1 MKFRVLGPLDIRTC
15 EYAVRIARGNQQTVA
30 ALLLAAEGRFVPVP
44 ALTRE
49 IWGERVPTS
58 AVPNLRTY
66 VMRLRRS
73 DPGLA
78 ERLTTSASGYALR
91 VEPGEDE
98 LDLSAFR
105 TAAEAG
111 RRALNGSD
119 AGVAV
124 TVFDRALAHF
134 RGTPLEDVP
143 LGPALGD
150 LADSLG
156 EEYAQTV
163 EDRAE
168 AGLALG
174 DHRGVIARLRPFAE
188 VHPLRE
194 RAHRHLMLAHYRA
207 GDVDA
212 ALRVYRQVRQ
222 ALRTELGIEPGR
234 ELSLLQQAVLARDP
248 HLDDAPG
255 SARRTVRTSSPK
267 AAPGGDARRA
277 APDGDHRGAAPD
289 GEPRRAAPDGGLPEA
304 VATGQPGS
312 GHPLPRQLPP
322 APTLFVGRGAEQTRI
337 GAVLVPGDG
346 PVVVAVHGPGGFGK
360 SALALRAAHAVA
372 HRYPDGQLY
381 ADLQGAS
388 ARTRALAPAEVLGR
402 FLRALGVDRS
412 RIPAG
417 SAEAAALYQSLLAER
432 RVLIVLDNVA
442 GSGQVRALLPAGR
455 GCGALV
461 TGRAMLSALD
471 AEQIALSK
479 LCPAASVAMLTLQA
493 GEERAAAEPEALNA
507 IARECGGHAL
517 ALRIVG
523 ARLAARP
530 DLPVSCLAQ
539 RLARPRLAEWTA
551 GDLDLRACFAAGYDK
566 LTDPAAARAF
576 RILGRLHP
584 GGMHLK
590 SAAVWLGSDMASAEA
605 ALDELVAARLLES
618 LGHGHF
624 RMHRLLRRYAAELPE
639 PGWSRTR
646 TADRGRG

>member
-1 MKFRVLGPLDIRTC
+1 MRFRILGPLDIRTC
-15 EYAVRIARGNQQTVA
+15 EHPVRIARGNQQTVA
-30 ALLLAAEGRFVPVP
+30 ALLLAAQGRVVAVP

-49 IWGERVPTS
+49 IWGEDVPTS

-73 DPGLA
+73 ASALA
-78 ERLTTSASGYALR
+78 DRLTTSASGYALR
-91 VEPGEDE
+91 VEPDE
-98 LDLSAFR
+98 LDLSAFGA
-105 TAAEAG
+105 AAEAG

-119 AGVAV
+119 AAAAAAA
-124 TVFDRALAHF
+124 FDRALAHW
-134 RGTPLEDVP
+134 RGRPLENVP
-143 LGPALGD
+143 LGPALSD
-150 LADSLG
+150 LAQSLG

-174 DHRGVIARLRPFAE
+174 DHHGVIARLRPFAE
-188 VHPLRE
+188 LHPLRE

-222 ALRTELGIEPGR
+222 ALRTELGIDPGR
-234 ELSLLQQAVLARDP
+234 ELALLQQAVLARDP
-248 HLDDAPG
+248 QLDGTPG
-255 SARRTVRTSSPK
+255 PACGTNRP
-267 AAPGGDARRA
+267 AAPGDTPPKDLPRGTPAEQ
-277 APDGDHRGAAPD
+277 PDT
-289 GEPRRAAPDGGLPEA
+289 GG
-304 VATGQPGS
+304 
-312 GHPLPRQLPP
+312 PLPRQLPP
-322 APTLFVGRGAEQTRI
+322 APALFVGRGAELTRI
-337 GAVLVPGDG
+337 GAALAPGAG

-360 SALALRAAHAVA
+360 SALALRAAHAVSD
-372 HRYPDGQLY
+372 HYPGGQLY

-388 ARTRALAPAEVLGR
+388 HRVRALAPAEVLGR

-442 GSGQVRALLPAGR
+442 HAAQVRSLLPAGR

-461 TGRAMLSALD
+461 TGRAVLSALD
-471 AEQIALSK
+471 AEQIALRG

-493 GEERAAAEPEALNA
+493 GEERAAAEPEALAA

-517 ALRIVG
+517 ALRIAG

-530 DLPVSCLAQ
+530 DLPVSCLAE
-539 RLARPRLAEWTA
+539 RLARRRLAEWTA
-551 GDLDLRACFAAGYDK
+551 GDLDLSACFAAGYEK

-576 RILGRLHP
+576 RILGRVHP

-624 RMHRLLRRYAAELPE
+624 RMHRLLRLYAAELPE
-639 PGWSRTR
+639 PGWSRARAGDATR
-646 TADRGRG
+646 A

>member
-1 MKFRVLGPLDIRTC
+1 MRFRVLGPLDIRTC
-15 EYAVRIARGNQQTVA
+15 ERPVRIARGNQQTVA
-30 ALLLAAEGRFVPVP
+30 ALLLAAEGRFVAVP

-111 RRALNGSD
+111 RRALGASD
-119 AGVAV
+119 AGAAAGA
-124 TVFDRALAHF
+124 FDRALAHF

-174 DHRGVIARLRPFAE
+174 DHRGVVARLRPFAE
-188 VHPLRE
+188 LHPLRE

-212 ALRVYRQVRQ
+212 ALRVYRQVRR

-248 HLDDAPG
+248 HLDTPLG
-255 SARRTVRTSSPK
+255 SALRT
-267 AAPGGDARRA
+267 DRA
-277 APDGDHRGAAPD
+277 APSVPAAPRPGPED
-289 GEPRRAAPDGGLPEA
+289 GAPPGRPGAGG
-304 VATGQPGS
+304 
-312 GHPLPRQLPP
+312 PLPRQLPP
-322 APTLFVGRGAEQTRI
+322 APTLYVGRGAELTRI
-337 GAVLVPGDG
+337 KAVLAPGAV

-372 HRYPDGQLY
+372 DHYPDGQLY

-388 ARTRALAPAEVLGR
+388 HRTRALAPAEVLGR

-417 SAEAAALYQSLLAER
+417 SAEAAALYQSLLAGR
-432 RVLIVLDNVA
+432 RVLVVLDNA
-442 GSGQVRALLPAGR
+442 ASTGQVRPLLPAGR
-455 GCGALV
+455 DCGALV
-461 TGRAMLSALD
+461 TGRAVLSALD
-471 AEQIALSK
+471 AEQIALRG
-479 LCPAASVAMLTLQA
+479 LCPAASVAMLTLQV
-493 GEERAAAEPEALNA
+493 GEERAAAEPEALAA
-507 IARECGGHAL
+507 IAREAGGHAL
-517 ALRIVG
+517 ALRIAG

-530 DLPVSCLAQ
+530 DLPVSCLAE
-539 RLARPRLAEWTA
+539 RLARRRLAEWTA

-576 RILGRLHP
+576 RILGRVHP

-624 RMHRLLRRYAAELPE
+624 RMHRLLRLYAAELPE

-646 TADRGRG
+646 ASGSSRS